1 MSISFFM
8 RNNLRSRFVGELQGN
23 TFEYVPL
30 IQEMFEVEE
39 AEHLFGTGGSLGS
52 DCAGEIEICI
62 LKPKLFDPRS
72 DVQRTD
78 FAAGNGSNQRD
89 FDIPHSRV
97 GTMSASLED
106 ADPFDPP
113 LRLLLKL
120 SDTLLH
126 GIERAGRNGNS
137 VNRTDGASALLRM
150 DQAYRDNLESRMGL
164 LGESALDLFG
174 RKRLSEFYFDDF
186 VQSDNA

>member
-52 DCAGEIEICI
+52 DCAGEIEIPI
-62 LKPKLFDPRS
+62 LKPKLFDPRT
-72 DVQRTD
+72 DVQRTN

-113 LRLLLKL
+113 LWLLLKL

-150 DQAYRDNLESRMGL
+150 DQAYRDNIESRMGL

-174 RKRLSEFYFDDF
+174 RKRLSKLYFDDF